1 MLNPFFI
8 RLTFC
13 IAALLI
19 TIGAL
24 SSVAGARDAIV
35 ITAET
40 LNVDRANNV
49 AVFTGGVEAKSEG
62 MVMSALKMT
71 AYYGVD
77 GEVVTIVAE
86 GEVRFVK
93 ALQVLTS
100 DKAVYDM
107 KARVVSFT
115 GQPRAVDRGKVLLGQ
130 SMQYMMD
137 TGVINVARSTVI
149 LNNTTNNTTNNTI
162 NKGGASE

>member
-1 MLNPFFI
+1 MLNPFSI
-8 RLTFC
+8 RQLMRCSIC
-13 IAALLI
+13 ITALAIAL
-19 TIGAL
+19 GAL
-24 SSVAGARDAIV
+24 PSVSEAREALV
-35 ITAET
+35 ITSET
-40 LNVDRANNV
+40 LMADKDNGV

-71 AYYGVD
+71 AYYGEE
-77 GEVVTIVAE
+77 GEVVSIVAE

-107 KARVVSFT
+107 KERTVTFT
-115 GQPRAVDRGKVLLGQ
+115 GKPRAVDKGKVLLGQ

-149 LNNTTNNTTNNTI
+149 LNNSTNNAET
-162 NKGGASE
+162 GGASE